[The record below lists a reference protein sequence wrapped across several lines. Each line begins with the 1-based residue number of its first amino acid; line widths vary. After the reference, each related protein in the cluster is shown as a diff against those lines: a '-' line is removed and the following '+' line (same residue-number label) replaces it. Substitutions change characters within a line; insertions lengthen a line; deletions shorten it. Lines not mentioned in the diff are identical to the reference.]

1 MHLLFQWLNREVK
14 TKKAIFME
22 TSYLQILH
30 FLGESGYYAR
40 TEAERALLHGLVDK
54 GYVRI
59 KRGTKNVYQIT
70 SDGENN
76 LSREMNPNTSIGD
89 QEFLKYLKKA
99 YSELANPMKPLVRI
113 PDVRRILSDKRI
125 PDSLFNQKILDLHD
139 KGVITLQTALSKSH
153 AVHGGIDSNSGTGVF
168 YFMMFEA

>member
-1 MHLLFQWLNREVK
+1 
-14 TKKAIFME
+14 ME

-40 TEAERALLHGLVDK
+40 TEAERALLQGLADK

-59 KRGTKNVYQIT
+59 KRGTKNIFQIT
-70 SDGENN
+70 SDGESN
-76 LSREMNPNTSIGD
+76 LYRELNPNEAIDD

-99 YSELANPMKPLVRI
+99 YNELANPMKPLVKI
-113 PDVRRILSDKRI
+113 PDVRRKLSDKRI
-125 PDSLFNQKILDLHD
+125 PDSLFNQRVLDLHD

>member
-1 MHLLFQWLNREVK
+1 MQ
-14 TKKAIFME
+14 
-22 TSYLQILH
+22 

-40 TEAERALLHGLVDK
+40 TEAERALLQELVDK

-59 KRGTKNVYQIT
+59 KRGTKNVFQIT
-70 SDGENN
+70 TDGENN
-76 LSREMNPNTSIGD
+76 LSREMNPNTAIGD
-89 QEFLKYLKKA
+89 QEFLKYLKNA
-99 YSELANPMKPLVRI
+99 YYELANPMKPLVKI
-113 PDVRRILSDKRI
+113 PAVRRKLSDKRI
-125 PDSLFNQKILDLHD
+125 PDSLFNQKVLDLHD

>member
-1 MHLLFQWLNREVK
+1 
-14 TKKAIFME
+14 ME
-22 TSYLQILH
+22 TSYLQILQ
-30 FLGESGYYAR
+30 FLGKSGYYAR
-40 TEAERALLHGLVDK
+40 TEAEKSLLCELVDK

-59 KRGTKNVYQIT
+59 KRGTKNVFQIT

-76 LSREMNPNTSIGD
+76 LSREINPNTSIRD
-89 QEFLKYLKKA
+89 QEFLNYLKKA
-99 YSELANPMKPLVRI
+99 YNELANPMKPLVRI
-113 PDVRRILSDKRI
+113 PDVRRKLSDKRI
-125 PDSLFNQKILDLHD
+125 PDSLFNQKVLDLHD

>member
-1 MHLLFQWLNREVK
+1 
-14 TKKAIFME
+14 ME
-22 TSYLQILH
+22 TSYLQILQ
-30 FLGESGYYAR
+30 FLGKSGYYAR
-40 TEAERALLHGLVDK
+40 TEAEKALLHGLVNK

-59 KRGTKNVYQIT
+59 KRGTKNIFQIT

-89 QEFLKYLKKA
+89 QEFLNYLKNA
-99 YSELANPMKPLVRI
+99 YNELANPMKPLVKI
-113 PDVRRILSDKRI
+113 PDVRRKLSDKRI
-125 PDSLFNQKILDLHD
+125 PDSLFDQKILDLHD

>member
-1 MHLLFQWLNREVK
+1 
-14 TKKAIFME
+14 ME
-22 TSYLQILH
+22 TEFLLIMQ

-40 TEAERALLHGLVDK
+40 TEAERILLQELVDK

-59 KRGTKNVYQIT
+59 KRGTKNIFQIT
-70 SDGENN
+70 TDGENN
-76 LSREMNPNTSIGD
+76 LTREMNPNTTIGD

-99 YSELANPMKPLVRI
+99 YNELANPMKPLVKI
-113 PDVRRILSDKRI
+113 PDVRRKLSDKRI
-125 PDSLFNQKILDLHD
+125 PDSLFNQKVLDLHD
-139 KGVITLQTALSKSH
+139 KGIITLQTALSKSH